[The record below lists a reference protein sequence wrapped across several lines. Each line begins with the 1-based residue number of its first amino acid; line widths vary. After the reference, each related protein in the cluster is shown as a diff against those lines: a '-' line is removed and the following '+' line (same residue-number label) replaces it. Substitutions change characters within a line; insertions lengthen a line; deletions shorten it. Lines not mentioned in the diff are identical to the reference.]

1 MDIQLTKRLVELTDE
16 KNYLRNIQ
24 EEAEEC
30 GLDVDTVILNR
41 IERIYNEIELLEK

>member
-1 MDIQLTKRLVELTDE
+1 MDEELIKRLVELTDE

-41 IERIYNEIELLEK
+41 IERIYDEIEALEK

>member
-1 MDIQLTKRLVELTDE
+1 MDINLTKRLVELTDE

-41 IERIYNEIELLEK
+41 IERIYDEINALEK